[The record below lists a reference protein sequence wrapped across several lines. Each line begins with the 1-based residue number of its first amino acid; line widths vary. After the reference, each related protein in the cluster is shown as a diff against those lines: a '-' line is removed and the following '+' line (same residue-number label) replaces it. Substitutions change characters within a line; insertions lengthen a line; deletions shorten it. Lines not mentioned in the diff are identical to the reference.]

1 MELKYLSKKEKG
13 IGINDIRI
21 KLAALHDIIL
31 KSNFDE
37 NLYRGIMQTKQELSR
52 CIENL
57 SSLKNHN
64 TPKSLRAY
72 CLLFIYIFPYSS
84 RLSIVDNI
92 QHVHN
97 ILYILHTL
105 PYLNITYLS
114 IPQHTLPYLNIPY
127 HTLYTLT
134 YIDTP

>member
-1 MELKYLSKKEKG
+1 MEYFYSLKKMKDSERLDLKALLIDISNMNVKYLSKKDKG

-72 CLLFIYIFPYSS
+72 CLLFIYIFC
-84 RLSIVDNI
+84 L
-92 QHVHN
+92 
-97 ILYILHTL
+97 
-105 PYLNITYLS
+105 
-114 IPQHTLPYLNIPY
+114 
-127 HTLYTLT
+127 LYTS
-134 YIDTP
+134 DAADE